1 MDIFLDVGLSEK
13 GAMVVRGRR
22 RKTVVGVAIGLST
35 LLGMG
40 AGCSDGEPAAP
51 ADGSSSS
58 EGDGSGMSAGSSATT
73 TTGSTETGTN
83 SSGAA
88 ETGGTSGTGGT
99 GGTAGTGETDE
110 TEGTGGTEGGFEP
123 QDVDRVLLI
132 GFDPDANTQLGAVA
146 EQLEVL
152 LRTENPD
159 AVVQGQTTA
168 GTMLHQSYW
177 SAQHQADTL
186 DILALES
193 WDSVIIVGQRSQIT
207 AYPEFYYNGVSPI
220 AQAVVEQG
228 GTPVVYAHQG
238 ELETE
243 LGYRV
248 GRGTSSQVA
257 PVGPLLEELADV
269 EAFASSTEPDKHAIA
284 AAMGLYVFY
293 TLKNPT
299 DLPSETLPSGG
310 ALLDAIGDEV
320 NDSVYAQMSTT
331 HYDGPYSGVVK
342 LALQA
347 VPDSSNVGFFWA
359 GTSTESGWNQ
369 SFTAL
374 LNNSGHTPLSERVTH
389 GDGRTLG
396 DPGAAEA
403 VAVMDASADT
413 YYLAL
418 ARNWEDSANDLLD
431 SYDVQCM
438 IYSKYEPGNGVPADA
453 ESISN
458 NLFQPFMVV
467 SKYPTSGITNRT
479 YLPLFAAVARY
490 YDRYPD
496 VVFSNDGTH
505 MTGPFRSLLASMSFT
520 AFSNEMATTDGLD
533 EDTIA
538 AVQMGHEVVRQF
550 AHLSDSGESVS
561 DFEGNPL

>member
-1 MDIFLDVGLSEK
+1 MRARCRDRLLGL
-13 GAMVVRGRR
+13 
-22 RKTVVGVAIGLST
+22 AIGLSA
-35 LLGMG
+35 LLGVG
-40 AGCSDGEPAAP
+40 AGCSDGGSSAP
-51 ADGSSSS
+51 SDGSSSS
-58 EGDGSGMSAGSSATT
+58 AGDDTGISGDGSGAATS
-73 TTGSTETGTN
+73 GNTETGAN
-83 SSGAA
+83 SSGIA
-88 ETGGTSGTGGT
+88 ESGST
-99 GGTAGTGETDE
+99 GGTAGTDGTTGNDDTGE
-110 TEGTGGTEGGFEP
+110 TEGGGEGGFEP

-132 GFDPDANTQLGAVA
+132 GFDPNANTQLGAVA
-146 EQLEVL
+146 ERLEAL

-159 AVVQGQTTA
+159 AVVLGQTTA

-177 SAQHQADTL
+177 SAQHHDQTL
-186 DILALES
+186 DILDLDS
-193 WDSVIIVGQRSQIT
+193 WDSVVIVGQRSQIIG
-207 AYPEFYYNGVSPI
+207 YPEFYYNGVSPI

-228 GTPVVYAHQG
+228 GVPVVYAHQG

-248 GRGTSSQVA
+248 GRGTSAQVA
-257 PVGPLLEELADV
+257 PMGPMLDALADV
-269 EAFASSTEPDKHAIA
+269 EAFASSAEADKHAIA

-293 TLKNPT
+293 TLKNPA
-299 DLPSETLPSGG
+299 DLPSDTLPTGG
-310 ALLDAIGDEV
+310 DLLDSIGDEV
-320 NDSVYAQMSTT
+320 NDSIFAQMSTT
-331 HYDGPYSGVVK
+331 HYDGPYSGVVR
-342 LALQA
+342 LASQA
-347 VPDSSNVGFFWA
+347 VPDESDVGFFWA

-374 LNNSGHTPLSERVTH
+374 LTNSGHTPLSERVTH

-396 DPGAAEA
+396 DIGAAEA
-403 VAVMDASADT
+403 VATMDASTDT

-418 ARNWEDSANDLLD
+418 ARNWEDSANDLLN

-438 IYSKYEPGNGVPADA
+438 IYSKFEPGNGVPADA

-533 EDTIA
+533 EDTAA
-538 AVQMGHEVVRQF
+538 AVQLGHQVVRQF
-550 AHLSDSGESVS
+550 AHLSDSGQYVA

>member
-1 MDIFLDVGLSEK
+1 M
-13 GAMVVRGRR
+13 
-22 RKTVVGVAIGLST
+22 
-35 LLGMG
+35 
-40 AGCSDGEPAAP
+40 
-51 ADGSSSS
+51 S
-58 EGDGSGMSAGSSATT
+58 EGGSGAATT
-73 TTGSTETGTN
+73 GDTETGTN

-99 GGTAGTGETDE
+99 AGTDETGG
-110 TEGTGGTEGGFEP
+110 TEGTGGTGEGGFEP

-146 EQLEVL
+146 EQLEAL

-159 AVVQGQTTA
+159 AIVQGQTTA

-186 DILALES
+186 DILALDS

-220 AQAVVEQG
+220 AQAVIEQG
-228 GTPVVYAHQG
+228 GTPVVYAHRG
-238 ELETE
+238 EPETE

-257 PVGPLLEELADV
+257 PIGPLLDELADV
-269 EAFASSTEPDKHAIA
+269 EAFASSAEPDKHAIA

-293 TLKNPT
+293 TKKNPA
-299 DLPSETLPSGG
+299 DLPSDTLATGG
-310 ALLDAIGDEV
+310 ALLDSIGDEV
-320 NDSVYAQMSTT
+320 NDSVYADMSTT

-342 LALQA
+342 LASQA
-347 VPDSSNVGFFWA
+347 VPDASDVGFFWA

-396 DPGAAEA
+396 DIGAAEA
-403 VAVMDASADT
+403 VAIMDASTDT

-431 SYDVQCM
+431 SDDVQCM
-438 IYSKYEPGNGVPADA
+438 IYSKFEPGNGVPADA

-467 SKYPTSGITNRT
+467 SKYPTSEITNRT

-550 AHLSDSGESVS
+550 AHLSDSGEYVS